1 MQLKDYY
8 TTLDVGPAATPLQ
21 IKKSFRQLALKHHPD
36 KNPGNALAE
45 AKFREVQEAYDVLS
59 DSGKREEYN
68 YKRWYNRSLKKTFS
82 NEPLTAKEILTECER
97 LGNYLLTVNNLRVDY
112 DGLSYHIRQLLNDK
126 NIAILHQSAG
136 TLIISKVTG
145 IIIKSCDVLPFR
157 YISPIASLLLR
168 LAANDQLLITQ
179 INQFTRQHRQSA
191 TWQRYKM
198 PVAAAVTILLCFI
211 IYYVSR

>member
-68 YKRWYNRSLKKTFS
+68 YKRWYNRSLKKAFS
-82 NEPLTAKEILTECER
+82 KEPVTAKEILAECER

-112 DGLSYHIRQLLNDK
+112 DGLSYHIRQLLNNK
-126 NIAILHQSAG
+126 NIAILQQSADTFIILLKVKFWLSVNG
-136 TLIISKVTG
+136 TDSEESKPSIS
-145 IIIKSCDVLPFR
+145 IFFNDAF
-157 YISPIASLLLR
+157 ISFLLL
-168 LAANDQLLITQ
+168 
-179 INQFTRQHRQSA
+179 IN
-191 TWQRYKM
+191 K
-198 PVAAAVTILLCFI
+198 VAFRVSPCTTLC
-211 IYYVSR
+211 